1 MIQVVVCLGLI
12 AGVQSALKVDFSAT
26 SQKNAVAKVI
36 GLLNEMKEQIE
47 KEAAEDADMYE
58 KLGCWCT
65 TNKEE
70 KTAAVAE
77 AQQRIT
83 DLTAA
88 IPEAAAKVAQLDVEI
103 KQLNKETAAN
113 TKALEEATEIRA
125 KEQGEYRTN
134 EKDMI
139 SSLASL
145 KNAIGVMSKVQGG
158 AALPQESLME
168 VQSVLSHH

>member
-1 MIQVVVCLGLI
+1 MKFQVVLSLALF
-12 AGVQSALKVDFSAT
+12 AGAKAALKVES
-26 SQKNAVAKVI
+26 SQHTQKLNAVAKVI
-36 GLLNEMKEQIE
+36 GLLNEMKTQIE

-70 KTAAVAE
+70 KTAAVE
-77 AQQRIT
+77 AADARIT

-88 IPEAAAKVAQLDVEI
+88 IPAAAAKVAQLDVEI
-103 KQLNKETAAN
+103 KQLTKEAKAN
-113 TKALEEATEIRA
+113 TEALEEATGIRA
-125 KEQGEYRTN
+125 KEQEEYRTN

-145 KNAIGVMSKVQGG
+145 KNAIGVMSK
-158 AALPQESLME
+158 SLWFSFGM
-168 VQSVLSHH
+168 SSITT